1 MIPDEAQHARTETNT
16 RAKAPR
22 KRQQSLVSRLQLVN
36 PGDIMMRTHQIM
48 TKKVIT
54 VGTATSIV
62 DAANIMLQKHLSG
75 LPVVDETGKLVGI
88 VSQGD
93 FIRRAEIGT
102 QRRRGRWLKFLL
114 GPGTVASDF
123 VHERG
128 RKVGEIMTLDPFTVT
143 EDATLEDIVQLMEHN
158 HIKRLPVMRGD
169 QLVGIVT
176 RSNLLQAVAELAR
189 DIPDPTADDDHI
201 RNHIITSI
209 EKADWTPF
217 GLTVIVH
224 NGNVHLSG
232 VITNE
237 QSRQAAIVAAENV
250 SGVKKVHDHL
260 CWVEPMSGMY
270 LNSQEDESLLR
281 AN

>member
-1 MIPDEAQHARTETNT
+1 M
-16 RAKAPR
+16 RA
-22 KRQQSLVSRLQLVN
+22 
-36 PGDIMMRTHQIM
+36 HQIM
-48 TKKVIT
+48 TRQVIT
-54 VGTATSIV
+54 VAIGAPIV
-62 DAANIMLQKHLSG
+62 EAANTMLQNHISG
-75 LPVVDETGKLVGI
+75 LPVVDKAGKLVGI

-102 QRRRGRWLKFLL
+102 QRKRGRWLKLLL
-114 GPGTVASDF
+114 GPGKVASDF

-128 RKVGEIMTLDPFTVT
+128 RKVGEIMTLDPCTVT
-143 EDATLEDIVQLMEHN
+143 EDATLEDVVQLMEQKN
-158 HIKRLPVMRGD
+158 VKRLPVLRGD

-189 DIPDPTADDDHI
+189 EVPDPTADDDHI

-209 EKADWTPF
+209 EKTDWGPF
-217 GLTVIVH
+217 GLGVIVR

-237 QSRQAAIVAAENV
+237 RSRQAAIVAAENV
-250 SGVKKVHDHL
+250 SGVRKVHDHL

-270 LNSQEDESLLR
+270 LNSQEDEAQLKV
-281 AN
+281 N

>member
-1 MIPDEAQHARTETNT
+1 M
-16 RAKAPR
+16 RA
-22 KRQQSLVSRLQLVN
+22 
-36 PGDIMMRTHQIM
+36 HQIM
-48 TKKVIT
+48 TRQVIT
-54 VGTATSIV
+54 VAAGAAIV
-62 DAANIMLQKHLSG
+62 EAANTMLQNHISG
-75 LPVVDETGKLVGI
+75 LPVTDEAGKLVGI

-102 QRRRGRWLKFLL
+102 QRKRGRWLKLLL
-114 GPGTVASDF
+114 GPGKAASDF

-128 RKVGEIMTLDPFTVT
+128 RKVGEIMTLDPCTVT
-143 EDATLEDIVQLMEHN
+143 EDATLEDVVQLMEQKN
-158 HIKRLPVMRGD
+158 VKRLPVLRGD

-189 DIPDPTADDDHI
+189 EVPDPTADDDHI
-201 RNHIITSI
+201 RNHIIASI
-209 EKADWTPF
+209 EKTDWGPF
-217 GLTVIVH
+217 GLGVIVR

-237 QSRQAAIVAAENV
+237 RSRQAAIVAAENV

-260 CWVEPMSGMY
+260 CWVDPMSGMY
-270 LNSQEDESLLR
+270 LNSQEDEALLK

>member
-1 MIPDEAQHARTETNT
+1 
-16 RAKAPR
+16 
-22 KRQQSLVSRLQLVN
+22 
-36 PGDIMMRTHQIM
+36 MRTHQIM
-48 TKKVIT
+48 TRKVIS
-54 VGTATSIV
+54 VGTAASIV
-62 DAANIMLQKHLSG
+62 EAANIMLENHVSG
-75 LPVVDETGKLVGI
+75 LPVIDETGRLVGI

-93 FIRRAEIGT
+93 FLRRAEIGT
-102 QRRRGRWLKFLL
+102 QRKRGRWLKFLL
-114 GPGTVASDF
+114 GAGKVASDF

-128 RKVGEIMTLDPFTVT
+128 RKVGEIMTPEPVTVT
-143 EDATLEDIVQLMEHN
+143 EDAALEDIVELMERN
-158 HIKRLPVMRGD
+158 NVKRLPVVRGD
-169 QLVGIVT
+169 RLVGIVT

-189 DIPDPTADDDHI
+189 DVPDPTADDDHI

-209 EKADWTPF
+209 EKTDWAPY
-217 GLTVIVH
+217 GLSVIVR

-270 LNSQEDESLLR
+270 LNSQEDEALLR

>member
-1 MIPDEAQHARTETNT
+1 M
-16 RAKAPR
+16 RA
-22 KRQQSLVSRLQLVN
+22 
-36 PGDIMMRTHQIM
+36 HQIM
-48 TKKVIT
+48 TRQVIT
-54 VGTATSIV
+54 VATGAPIV
-62 DAANIMLQKHLSG
+62 EAANTMLQNHISG

-88 VSQGD
+88 ISQGD

-102 QRRRGRWLKFLL
+102 QRKRGRWLKLLL
-114 GPGTVASDF
+114 GPGKVASDF

-128 RKVGEIMTLDPFTVT
+128 RKVGEIMTLDPCTVT
-143 EDATLEDIVQLMEHN
+143 EDATLEDVVSLMEQN
-158 HIKRLPVMRGD
+158 NVKRLPVMRGD

-189 DIPDPTADDDHI
+189 EVPDPTADDDHI
-201 RNHIITSI
+201 RNHIITAI

-217 GLTVIVH
+217 GLGVIVR

-237 QSRQAAIVAAENV
+237 RSRQAAIVAAENI

-270 LNSQEDESLLR
+270 LNSQEDEAALR
-281 AN
+281 AS

>member
-1 MIPDEAQHARTETNT
+1 
-16 RAKAPR
+16 
-22 KRQQSLVSRLQLVN
+22 
-36 PGDIMMRTHQIM
+36 MMRTHQIM
-48 TKKVIT
+48 TRKVIT
-54 VGTATSIV
+54 VGVATPIV
-62 DAANIMLQKHLSG
+62 EAANIMLAKHVSG
-75 LPVVDETGKLVGI
+75 LPVVDDAGKLVGI

-102 QRRRGRWLKFLL
+102 QRKRGRWLKFLL
-114 GPGTVASDF
+114 GPGKVASDF

-128 RKVGEIMTLDPFTVT
+128 RKVGEIMTLDPCTVS

-158 HIKRLPVMRGD
+158 NIKRLPVMRGD
-169 QLVGIVT
+169 LLVGIVT
-176 RSNLLQAVAELAR
+176 RSNLLQAVAEFAR

-217 GLTVIVH
+217 GLSVLVR

-237 QSRQAAIVAAENV
+237 KSRQAAIVAAENI

-270 LNSQEDESLLR
+270 LNSQEDEAALR
-281 AN
+281 AS